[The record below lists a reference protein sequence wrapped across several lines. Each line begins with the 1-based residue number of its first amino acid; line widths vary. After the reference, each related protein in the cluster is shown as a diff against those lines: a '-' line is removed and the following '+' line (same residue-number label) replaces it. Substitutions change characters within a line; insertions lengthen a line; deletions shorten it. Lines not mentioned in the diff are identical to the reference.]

1 MTWEVD
7 QPKSARD
14 VDIATGGKPGT
25 TESIRTPF
33 RGGRSPSSPSTVVSR
48 GGSFGGGESVPPDS
62 SNSSSS
68 SSSSS
73 RSSSCNNNSSPDV
86 DDGAGATGER
96 AVGSGYAEL
105 PAELPQGEANRPKSW
120 VRHGE
125 R

>member
-1 MTWEVD
+1 MEKV
-7 QPKSARD
+7 
-14 VDIATGGKPGT
+14 
-25 TESIRTPF
+25 F
-33 RGGRSPSSPSTVVSR
+33 
-48 GGSFGGGESVPPDS
+48 PPT

-68 SSSSS
+68 SSSSR
-73 RSSSCNNNSSPDV
+73 RSSSNNNNSSPDV